1 MSEPTLAGN
10 QMIGNIS
17 MWSASTGNTDMR
29 FMIGWLCGL
38 TIDIQACVNGIGRVK
53 LVES

>member
-17 MWSASTGNTDMR
+17 MWSASTGNTDMH
-29 FMIGWLCGL
+29 FMLGWLYGL
-38 TIDIQACVNGIGRVK
+38 DIQVCVNGIGRVK